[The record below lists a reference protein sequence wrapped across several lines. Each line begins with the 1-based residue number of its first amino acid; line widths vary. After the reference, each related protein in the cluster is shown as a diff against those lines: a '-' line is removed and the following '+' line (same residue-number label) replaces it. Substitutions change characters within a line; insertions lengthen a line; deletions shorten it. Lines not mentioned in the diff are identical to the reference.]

1 MWVKIC
7 GITNLDDALAAAEAG
22 ADALGFIFVGS
33 SRRAVSRKT
42 CSEILRALP
51 SRVLTVGVVADE
63 DPAFLRDLLRVCP
76 LGALQ
81 FHGEEPPET
90 VLSFQERA
98 KVFKAIRVKDAS
110 SLERIPGYRGVDAVL
125 LDTYRAGRKGGTG
138 APFDWALAAEAKR
151 FEVPVIV
158 AGGLSPGNVGDVVR
172 AVEPYGVDVSSGV
185 ESSPGRKDH
194 ALLREFVAKATGK
207 GVGSTWHLP

>member
-7 GITNLDDALAAAEAG
+7 GITNLEDALAAAAAG

-51 SRVLTVGVVADE
+51 SSVLTVGVVANE
-63 DPAFLRDLLRVCP
+63 EPSFLHDLLRVCP

-81 FHGEEPPET
+81 FHGEEPPEA
-90 VLSFQERA
+90 VLPFKEQA
-98 KVFKAIRVKDAS
+98 KVIKAIRVKGAR
-110 SLERIPGYRGVDAVL
+110 SLGQVPLYRGVDAVL
-125 LDTYRAGRKGGTG
+125 LDSWQPGRRGGTG
-138 APFDWALAAEAKR
+138 AVFDWELAARAAQGGI
-151 FEVPVIV
+151 PIIV
-158 AGGLSPGNVGDVVR
+158 GGGLTPANVGEMARRVR
-172 AVEPYGVDVSSGV
+172 PYGVDISSGV

-194 ALLREFVAKATGK
+194 ALIREFVARAQAT
-207 GVGSTWHLP
+207 